1 MIVMNQLRQKWMK
14 ELKIEQLVLL
24 KWTQAPLGF
33 FLNLNNKRAHTLIAI
48 DFKQK
53 EIIDGKP
60 T

>member
-1 MIVMNQLRQKWMK
+1 MK

-24 KWTQAPLGF
+24 KWTQAPLGII
-33 FLNLNNKRAHTLIAI
+33 LNLNNKRAHTLIAI